1 MFELLVASDEAR
13 RKIKDSLE
21 PGRRPGRMPQP
32 ERRRNRAIRTASAT
46 ALRSLANRLEP
57 SPRT

>member
-1 MFELLVASDEAR
+1 MFELLVASDEVR
-13 RKIKDSLE
+13 RRISDSLE
-21 PGRRPGRMPQP
+21 PGRRPGQMPQP
-32 ERRRNRAIRTASAT
+32 KRRRNRAIRIASAT